1 MNANLLLAE
10 QIIRCVHNN
19 VKNLTVFYNIH
30 DEVKVKELVDAI
42 NVCLFKNDKDLFLT
56 MIVSDCIEPGQIVT
70 STKDV

>member
-1 MNANLLLAE
+1 MDANLLLAE
-10 QIIRCVHNN
+10 QIVICVHNN

-42 NVCLFKNDKDLFLT
+42 NGCLFKNDKDLFLT
-56 MIVSDCIEPGQIVT
+56 MIVSEYIEPGQIVT